1 MCFWLQ
7 LPLHLAVLL
16 LCASPQLGGLKPRA
30 PASPPED
37 MAAKAISMLEYY
49 TRDQEARH
57 SLRGPWFPR
66 LSSSAEPVS
75 FKLVAISQHDTSRHD
90 TPPVSMNL
98 QYVTMNGTRVEYLVQ
113 LVAMTIVEEWTAGSE
128 PALNPDLVRTSRS
141 VGHESLEPWSQAC
154 LQNHKLVYGRE
165 RTRGISRYEREEPPM
180 TLTAP
185 PEPTYTVNPMGGVQY
200 ETWSDLTAED
210 EDDGT
215 LLCVQHIPM
224 IGQRLAVNTT
234 SFDTFVATH
243 FMSNGVPTTYN
254 LRITGSY
261 FPMRHKVE
269 FEAELRRLHWYHSY
283 PVRWPAG
290 VPMTP
295 ALMPGRPS
303 SGSATPFDA

>member
-1 MCFWLQ
+1 M
-7 LPLHLAVLL
+7 
-16 LCASPQLGGLKPRA
+16 RA
-30 PASPPED
+30 G
-37 MAAKAISMLEYY
+37 SMLEYY

-141 VGHESLEPWSQAC
+141 DGHESMEPWSQAC
-154 LQNHKLVYGRE
+154 RLNHKLVYGQE
-165 RTRGISRYEREEPPM
+165 RKRGFSRYEPAKPPM

-185 PEPTYTVNPMGGVQY
+185 PEPAYTVNPLGGVQY
-200 ETWSDLTAED
+200 QTWSDLTAED

-215 LLCVQHIPM
+215 LLSVQHTPM
-224 IGQRLAVNTT
+224 IGQRLVVNTA
-234 SFDTFVATH
+234 SLDTFVATH
-243 FMSNGVPTTYN
+243 FMSNGVPITYN
-254 LRITGSY
+254 WRINSSY
-261 FPMRHKVE
+261 IPMRHKVE
-269 FEAELRRLHWYHSY
+269 FEAELRRVHWYHSY
-283 PVRWPAG
+283 PVRWSTG

-295 ALMPGRPS
+295 ALESGRPS